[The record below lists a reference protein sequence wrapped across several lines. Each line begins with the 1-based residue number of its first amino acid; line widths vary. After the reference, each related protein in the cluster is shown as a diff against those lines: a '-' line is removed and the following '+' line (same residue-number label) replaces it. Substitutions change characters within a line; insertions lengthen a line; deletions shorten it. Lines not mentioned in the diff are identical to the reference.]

1 MASDP
6 KGEVLDLT
14 KLSVQQLDSFKT
26 QLSQEIQVLQDS
38 LSRLKMV
45 QQSFVTTENTLESLK
60 SYKDNETMLVP
71 LTSSLYVPGKLITS
85 KRVTID
91 VGTGYYVNR
100 STDDAKKHFEKKV
113 QFLTKQLEKLQPI
126 LQQKVMIRDEVID
139 VLQYKMQLMSA
150 QQRPAAAQ

>member
-1 MASDP
+1 M
-6 KGEVLDLT
+6 
-14 KLSVQQLDSFKT
+14 
-26 QLSQEIQVLQDS
+26 LQDS

-126 LQQKVMIRDEVID
+126 LQQKVMIRDEVLD

>member
-1 MASDP
+1 MAAEGP
-6 KGEVLDLT
+6 GEVLDLT

-26 QLSQEIQVLQDS
+26 QLTQEINVLQDS

-60 SYKDNETMLVP
+60 KYSENETILVP
-71 LTSSLYVPGKLITS
+71 LTSSLYVPGKLLTN

-100 STDDAKKHFEKKV
+100 STEDAKKHFEKKV
-113 QFLTKQLEKLQPI
+113 NFLTKQLEKLQPI

-139 VLQYKMQLMSA
+139 VLQYKMQLMAS
-150 QQRPAAAQ
+150 QQRTATAQ